1 MVHRFHSRIRRHA
14 NHAINAL
21 TESKTEFQISPIK
34 SCRDGI
40 LDAAIEDEEKE
51 STHSITANPE
61 ECEIVC
67 NPETFE
73 PQVWL

>member
-1 MVHRFHSRIRRHA
+1 MNFHSRIRRHA
-14 NHAINAL
+14 NPTINAL

-34 SCRDGI
+34 SHKDGI